1 MLLLTINV
9 CSFISNTRKLRS
21 PYLCFISF
29 KQTEWQETQLQE
41 NFHGAMSLKQQK
53 HKINLPRNTM
63 TGAEHTVHQSN
74 RIVKSQT

>member
-1 MLLLTINV
+1 MLLLTISM
-9 CSFISNTRKLRS
+9 CGFFSNTCKLWS

-41 NFHGAMSLKQQK
+41 NLQDSVSLKQQK
-53 HKINLPRNTM
+53 HKINLPHNSVM
-63 TGAEHTVHQSN
+63 GAEHTVRQSN